1 MSSGLFPA
9 DEYAARWAAISA
21 DMEARGLA
29 AALVWGRGGGSYDR
43 CGDVLYLTNYYSCA
57 SGQEIDNP
65 LNTARSFSAV
75 ILQPGQEPE
84 LIVDEPDPR
93 GDLLATTRVS
103 GHTDPISAAARLLK
117 ERAIDGPVALVGTD
131 FLPMKY
137 WKLVQQAAPGID
149 WVEDDELVQRAR
161 RIKSPREL
169 DRCRTAGAIASRAL
183 DVLME
188 GLVGGTSEAEA
199 VGNAIASLRREGA
212 VCQMI
217 PVAHGKYI
225 SRWASEPFS
234 GAGLAMPANGD
245 LVRGWLDSIIYQG
258 YWLDPG
264 RTAVAGGRPDADQ
277 KALIESCIAI
287 VDGVIAAIR
296 PGVSVHAVAEIGDR
310 LSAGYQ
316 VGTNQMNAQWP
327 LYGHGCGL
335 YWEHPYIGKTMSHPD
350 DVFDAGMVLGIEA
363 FLHIDGIGTAAHEQ
377 NIIVHADGAEIITTS
392 ADRWW

>member
-9 DEYAARWAAISA
+9 DEYAARWASVAA

-29 AALVWGRGGGSYDR
+29 AALIWGRGGGSYDR
-43 CGDVLYLTNYYSCA
+43 CGNVLYLTNYYSCA

-75 ILQPGQEPE
+75 ILQPGEEPE

-93 GDLLATTRVS
+93 RELLATSRVS
-103 GHTDPISAAARLLK
+103 GHSDPVSAAARILRD
-117 ERAIDGPVALVGTD
+117 RAIDGPVALVGSD
-131 FLPMKY
+131 FLPLKY
-137 WKLVQQAAPGID
+137 WNLVQDAAPGID
-149 WVEDDELVQRAR
+149 WVVDDGLIERAR

-169 DRCRTAGAIASRAL
+169 ERCRTAGAIASRAL

-188 GLVGGTSEAEA
+188 GLVGGASEAEA
-199 VGNAIASLRREGA
+199 VGRAIAALRREGA

-217 PVAHGKYI
+217 PVAHGRFI

-234 GAGLAMPANGD
+234 GAGLDVPAMGD

-264 RTAVAGGRPDADQ
+264 RTAVAGGRPSADQ
-277 KALIESCIAI
+277 RALIEGAIAI

-296 PGVSVHAVAEIGDR
+296 PGVAVHAVAEVGDR
-310 LSAGYQ
+310 LSATFQ
-316 VGTNQMNAQWP
+316 VGANQMNAQWP

-335 YWEHPYIGKTMSHPD
+335 YWEHPYIGKTMSD
-350 DVFDAGMVLGIEA
+350 AEDVLDAGMVLGIEA
-363 FLHIDGIGTAAHEQ
+363 FLHIDGVGTAAHEQ
-377 NIIVHADGAEIITTS
+377 NVIVHDDGVEIITTS
-392 ADRWW
+392 PDRWW

>member
-1 MSSGLFPA
+1 MASGLFPA
-9 DEYAARWAAISA
+9 DEYAARWASVTAN
-21 DMEARGLA
+21 MEARGLA

-43 CGDVLYLTNYYSCA
+43 CGNVLYLTNYYSCA

-65 LNTARSFSAV
+65 LNTARAFSAV

-84 LIVDEPDPR
+84 LVVDEPDPR
-93 GDLLATTRVS
+93 RELLATSRVS
-103 GHTDPISAAARLLK
+103 GHSDPVSAAARILRD
-117 ERAIDGPVALVGTD
+117 RAIDGPVALVGSD
-131 FLPMKY
+131 VLPLKY
-137 WKLVQQAAPGID
+137 WNLVQEAAPGID
-149 WVEDDELVQRAR
+149 WVVDDGLIERAR

-169 DRCRTAGAIASRAL
+169 ERCRTAGAIASRAL

-188 GLVGGTSEAEA
+188 GLVGGASEAEA
-199 VGNAIASLRREGA
+199 VGNAIAALRREGA

-217 PVAHGKYI
+217 PVAHGRHI

-234 GAGLAMPANGD
+234 GAGLAVPATGD

-264 RTAVAGGRPDADQ
+264 RTAVAGGRPSADQ
-277 KALIESCIAI
+277 KALIEGAIAI

-296 PGVSVHAVAEIGDR
+296 PGVSVHAVAEVGDR
-310 LSAGYQ
+310 LTATFQ
-316 VGTNQMNAQWP
+316 VGANQMNAQWP

-335 YWEHPYIGKTMSHPD
+335 YWEHPYIGKTMSD
-350 DVFDAGMVLGIEA
+350 AEDVFDAGMVLGIEA
-363 FLHIDGIGTAAHEQ
+363 FLHIDGVGTAAHEQ
-377 NIIVHADGAEIITTS
+377 NVIVHDDGVELITTS

>member
-1 MSSGLFPA
+1 VSDLFPR
-9 DEYAARWAAISA
+9 DEYETRWRKIAA

-65 LNTARSFSAV
+65 LNTARAFSAV
-75 ILQPGQEPE
+75 LLQPGQEPE
-84 LIVDEPDPR
+84 LIIDEPDPR
-93 GDLLATTRVS
+93 RDLLATARTS
-103 GHTDPISAAARLLK
+103 GHANPIAAAADAVTQRG
-117 ERAIDGPVALVGTD
+117 IDGPVALVGAD

-137 WKLVQQAAPGID
+137 WRDLQAATPGIA
-149 WVEDDELVQRAR
+149 WVEDDGLVQRAR
-161 RIKSPREL
+161 RIKSRLEL
-169 DRCRTAGAIASRAL
+169 DRCRVAGEIASRAL

-188 GLVGGTSEAEA
+188 CLVGGICEAEA
-199 VGNAIASLRREGA
+199 VGNAIASLRRDGA

-217 PVAHGKYI
+217 PVAHGKHI
-225 SRWASEPFS
+225 ARWTSEPFS
-234 GAGLAMPANGD
+234 GASLAVPAKGD

-264 RTAVAGGRPDADQ
+264 RTAVAGGRPNDDQ
-277 KALIESCIAI
+277 KALIENCIAI
-287 VDGVIAAIR
+287 VDGVIDAIR
-296 PGVSVHAVAEIGDR
+296 PGVSVHEVARTGDA
-310 LSAGYQ
+310 LSARYQ
-316 VGTNQMNAQWP
+316 VGASQMNAQWP

-335 YWEHPYIGKTMSHPD
+335 YWEHPYIGLTMSHAE

-363 FLHIDGIGTAAHEQ
+363 FLQIDGIGTAAHEQ
-377 NIIVHADGAEIITTS
+377 NIIVLPDRNEIITTT